1 MNIVTAVLAAGEGKD
16 NLPLESGNNPLV
28 PAPYDIVWSL
38 IPLLVILFLF
48 WKFVLPKFQQVL
60 DEREERIEGGLRRA
74 EEAQAEAKAALDKYN
89 AQLAEARGEAARI
102 RDDARAQGQQ
112 ILADMKAEAQAES
125 DRIIAAGHQQLAAQR
140 QQIVT
145 ELRGDLGRQSVELAE
160 KLMGEQL
167 ADPVRRSG
175 TIDRF
180 LADLDKV
187 AGVGQK

>member
-28 PAPYDIVWSL
+28 PSPYDIVWSL

>member
-1 MNIVTAVLAAGEGKD
+1 MNPIHILAAGGEGEG
-16 NLPLESGNNPLV
+16 LPLEETPNVLS
-28 PAPYDIVWSL
+28 PALYDIVWSL
-38 IPLLVILFLF
+38 IPFAVVLFVF
-48 WKFVLPKFQQVL
+48 WKFVLPMFKRVL
-60 DEREERIEGGLRRA
+60 DERTERIEGGIEKA
-74 EEAQAEAKAALDKYN
+74 EAAQAEAKAALDKYN
-89 AQLAEARGEAARI
+89 AQLAEARGEAAKI

-125 DRIIAAGHQQLAAQR
+125 DRIVAAGHQQLAAQR

-160 KLMGEQL
+160 RLMGEQL
-167 ADPVRRSG
+167 SDPVRRSG

-187 AGVGQK
+187 AGAGQK

>member
-1 MNIVTAVLAAGEGKD
+1 MNPIHILAAGEGD
-16 NLPLESGNNPLV
+16 GLPLEETPNVLS
-28 PAPYDIVWSL
+28 PALYDIVWSL
-38 IPLLVILFLF
+38 IPFAVVLFVF
-48 WKFVLPKFQQVL
+48 WKFVLPMFKRVL
-60 DEREERIEGGLRRA
+60 DERTERIEGGIEKA
-74 EEAQAEAKAALDKYN
+74 EAAQAEAKAALDKYN
-89 AQLAEARGEAARI
+89 AQLAEARGEAAKI

-125 DRIIAAGHQQLAAQR
+125 DRIVAAGHQQLAAQR

-160 KLMGEQL
+160 RLMGEQL
-167 ADPVRRSG
+167 SDPVRRSG

-187 AGVGQK
+187 AGAGQK